1 MPNVRT
7 SPSGRRADPH
17 VYKPIFYITNGN
29 LRRLLISG
37 RLDLPLIWVGRNN
50 NGNLER
56 IRITAKYLFELCL
69 GRSDY
74 VFAEKIALSGIM
86 NITIDTFISCLSVPE
101 CFNIEPVARM
111 IHSMILLEKL
121 ERSFL
126 GITIHSCIDLY
137 DKAVVLSGRFGDF
150 YIEESRKNLKSLSDR
165 MSYSYD
171 KRRYVITC

>member
-7 SPSGRRADPH
+7 TPSRRLVDPQ

-29 LRRLLISG
+29 LRYLLISG
-37 RLDLPLIWVGRNN
+37 RLNFPLIWVGRTD

-56 IRITAKYLFELCL
+56 IRITPEYLFDLCL
-69 GRSDY
+69 KRSDY
-74 VFAEKIALSGIM
+74 AFAERIALSGIM
-86 NITIDTFISCLSVPE
+86 NITIDTFISCLCVPE
-101 CFNIEPVARM
+101 CFNIEPIARM
-111 IHSMILLEKL
+111 IHSIVLLEKL

-137 DKAVVLSGRFGDF
+137 DEAVVLSGRVGDS

-165 MSYSYD
+165 MSYSYHG
-171 KRRYVITC
+171 KRRCI